1 MGLLH
6 GFMAKTGRA
15 GAVSAGMAP
24 PRKKYPLETRPK
36 KHLSWKVPVPYAR
49 HSSPVVVGNK
59 VFLTACNEKTK
70 TRLPGVGLRAGNGP
84 GNLAKRSS
92 CCWAGEKT
100 F

>member
-36 KHLSWKVPVPYAR
+36 KTLELE
-49 HSSPVVVGNK
+49 SSG
-59 VFLTACNEKTK
+59 AI
-70 TRLPGVGLRAGNGP
+70 R
-84 GNLAKRSS
+84 
-92 CCWAGEKT
+92 KT
-100 F
+100 FFTCCGWKQGFFDRLQ